1 MSYVVSFLLPLH
13 LSESQ
18 SPSRTAVE
26 MGTAT
31 DDNPLLKEF
40 EFPPFDSIDAS
51 HVQPDMRTL
60 LKKLDGIIMDPS
72 RLKLSQCRDLHGD
85 GDERQESFEE
95 LKRRLVSAPI
105 LTLPS
110 GSGGFQIN
118 SDATKKGFG
127 LCLMQHGKV
136 IAYASRQLK
145 PYEVNYPTHDLEL
158 AAVVFCIE
166 DLETLFV
173 WLWFPNDREALRE
186 KVYDGS
192 SSSPIYNSSLRS
204 KLNTEGYG
212 LLKPFGDSYWKWDE
226 ISMDFVTGLHYNS
239 EKTRCDLGGVLKAA
253 NQVCSFLTSFRKNY
267 GV

>member
-1 MSYVVSFLLPLH
+1 
-13 LSESQ
+13 
-18 SPSRTAVE
+18 
-26 MGTAT
+26 
-31 DDNPLLKEF
+31 
-40 EFPPFDSIDAS
+40 
-51 HVQPDMRTL
+51 
-60 LKKLDGIIMDPS
+60 MDPS

>member
-1 MSYVVSFLLPLH
+1 MAIIPSVRHGVHRLYHCYEEGWSMRLCIDYQRTQPLSPASYERARYSK
-13 LSESQ
+13 
-18 SPSRTAVE
+18 TA
-26 MGTAT
+26 
-31 DDNPLLKEF
+31 
-40 EFPPFDSIDAS
+40 FDAVMPHQFI
-51 HVQPDMRTL
+51 
-60 LKKLDGIIMDPS
+60 DGIIMDPS